1 MKTIGLIGGL
11 SWVSTLDYYRII
23 NEEVNKLRGGDEAA
37 RLILYSLNYGKIK
50 KLSIAGD
57 WNAIIIMIT
66 NAAQKLEKAGAD
78 CLLICANT
86 MHKVANEVKAA
97 ISIPL
102 IHIADV
108 TADEIKMSNLD
119 VVALLGTKYT
129 MQMDFYKEKLSGYG
143 IKTIIPNERDVAVVN
158 DAIYQELGRG
168 IFLEKTKNEFIRIIN
183 DLGESGAKGVILGC
197 TEIPI
202 LIKQSDCKLPL
213 FDTTFL
219 HAKAAVNFALAS

>member
-119 VVALLGTKYT
+119 VVALLGTEYT
-129 MQMDFYKEKLSGYG
+129 MKLDFYKERLVGHG
-143 IKTIIPNERDVAVVN
+143 IKTIIPDN
-158 DAIYQELGRG
+158 DEMGIINNAIYDELGKG
-168 IFLEKTKNEFIRIIN
+168 IFHEKTKKIFLE
-183 DLGESGAKGVILGC
+183 L
-197 TEIPI
+197 
-202 LIKQSDCKLPL
+202 
-213 FDTTFL
+213 
-219 HAKAAVNFALAS
+219 

>member
-129 MQMDFYKEKLSGYG
+129 MQMDFYKEKLSGHG
-143 IKTIIPNERDVAVVN
+143 IKTIIPNEPDVAVVN

>member
-129 MQMDFYKEKLSGYG
+129 MQMDFYKEKLSGHG